1 MAWSSLSSRLSSLP
15 LLIAGPI
22 VRRSETSSI
31 SIWFVLKKNRSVT
44 LNIYDQK
51 TGGNLILTSG
61 RNSGV
66 AIGDHVYVYCVT
78 ASQSVSNISLSFGI
92 NYYYD
97 IDFGSGQ
104 KLSNLISDGLDLTFD
119 GSNRPSFALPPTN
132 LNQVR
137 LVHGSC
143 RKPHG
148 EGYDAMEGIYDIIQS
163 AVSGETINAIDRPH
177 QLFFTGD
184 QIYADDVADM
194 MLFMINDA
202 ASVLF
207 NWDEDYSPFKASELA
222 PGKRN
227 TNNRIRNDVGFTG
240 MLPDKPQYSK
250 SHLLKFRE
258 YATMYL
264 FVWSDVL
271 WPSQNGM
278 IPDFSNPLWIE
289 NGTDFPDFQRV
300 FPNDTFRVVN
310 PTSQQRTYANE
321 SAHVWRFRSTIGKVR
336 KALANVS
343 IFMIFDDHEITD
355 DWNLNWRWC
364 REVYSKSLG
373 RRSVQNGLLA
383 YALFQAWGNTPEQ
396 FNEPSKSQ
404 LLTAAASW
412 RGQEDSSFNTI
423 KSLLNIP
430 TIEEGDPIS
439 DFPHHSGT
447 FFNWYYNIRFNNYAV
462 YAQDS
467 RTWRGYPTGQSDIAF
482 AELITKQGYDRQL
495 PATFPTK
502 EIILVVAPCPVIG
515 EPFIEENQKGYLTWE
530 KRCGNDT
537 EAWSL
542 NNDGYHRLFSALSS
556 RSPIVGTGSTSQ
568 RTGRFAFLSGDVHYG
583 LSARLQI
590 WGNVF
595 LDDTH
600 AGVNTKVVFGQLT
613 ASSFKNQTFGFSG
626 APALITKGTL
636 TLHNSGYPIS
646 VPYAAANVE
655 ALPQPVHNFVWI
667 IGSTSIIGRF
677 RPGTP
682 SGLWHYSPTSNG
694 LLVRSLEQ
702 LHDDHV
708 ETLTLCPS
716 WKYRIDW
723 ILGASTGTDPRRMA
737 TPSRISVPPS
747 SGARSQALQ
756 DYLAIARGH
765 GSYTRDWGSGKEIVG
780 VNNFGEIRFIFSGSN
795 KGINH
800 IMWWRM
806 DPIIGSLPLNLF
818 PLTTFFIPMN
828 FVGDSTSVPDSPQPI
843 TEPTYNGL

>member
-1 MAWSSLSSRLSSLP
+1 MAWSSISSRLTSLP

-22 VRRSETSSI
+22 VRRSETSSV
-31 SIWFVLKKNRSVT
+31 SIWFVLKENRIVT

-51 TGGNLILTSG
+51 TGGNPILTSDI
-61 RNSGV
+61 NSGV
-66 AIGDHVYVYCVT
+66 AIGDHVFVYCVT
-78 ASQSVSNISLSFGI
+78 ASHSLSGVSLAPAT

-97 IDFGSGQ
+97 IDFGSGET
-104 KLSNLISDGLDLTFD
+104 LSKLISNGFDLTFD
-119 GSNRPSFALPPTN
+119 GSNRPSFALPPASLN
-132 LNQVR
+132 LVR
-137 LVHGSC
+137 LAHGSC

-163 AVSGETINAIDRPH
+163 AVSGEIINAIDRPH
-177 QLFFTGD
+177 QLFLTGD

-202 ASVLF
+202 GSVLF

-240 MLPDKPQYSK
+240 MLPNKPQYSK
-250 SHLLKFRE
+250 SHLLKFKE

-278 IPDFSNPLWIE
+278 SPDFSNPLWIE
-289 NGTDFPDFQRV
+289 NGTDFPDFKRV

-321 SAHVWRFRSTIGKVR
+321 SAHVWRFRSTIGKLR
-336 KALANVS
+336 KALANVPT
-343 IFMIFDDHEITD
+343 FMIFDDHEITD
-355 DWNLNWRWC
+355 DWNLNWQWC
-364 REVYSKSLG
+364 KEVYSKSLG
-373 RRSVQNGLLA
+373 RRTVQNGLLA

-396 FNEPSKSQ
+396 FNEPNKSQ

-423 KSLLNIP
+423 KSLLNVP
-430 TIEEGDPIS
+430 TIGEGDPIS
-439 DFPHHSGT
+439 DFPHHSGI
-447 FFNWYYNIRFNNYAV
+447 FFNWYYNIQSNDYAV
-462 YAQDS
+462 YVQDS
-467 RTWRGYPTGQSDIAF
+467 RTWRGYPSGRSNIAF
-482 AELITKQGYDRQL
+482 AKLITQQGYDQQL
-495 PATFPTK
+495 PTTFPTK

-515 EPFIEENQKGYLTWE
+515 EPFIEEVQKGKSTWE
-530 KRCGNDT
+530 ERCDLDT

-542 NNDGYHRLFSALSS
+542 DNDGYQRLFSNLSS
-556 RSPIVGTGSTSQ
+556 RLPIVGTGFTSQ
-568 RTGRFAFLSGDVHYG
+568 RSGRFAFLSGDVHYG

-595 LDDTH
+595 LDDPH

-613 ASSFKNQTFGFSG
+613 ASSFKNQADGFSG
-626 APALITKGTL
+626 VLALLRRGTL

-646 VPYAAANVE
+646 ILSAAANVE
-655 ALPQPVHNFVWI
+655 ALPQPVHYFVWI

-682 SGLWHYSPTSNG
+682 SGLWDYAPSSNG
-694 LLVRSLEQ
+694 LFVRSLEQ
-702 LHDDHV
+702 LHNDHV
-708 ETLTLCPS
+708 ETLTLSPS

-723 ILGASTGTDPRRMA
+723 ILGASTDTDPRRIA
-737 TPSRISVPPS
+737 TPSRITVPPS
-747 SGARSQALQ
+747 SSARSQALQ
-756 DYLAIARGH
+756 DYLAMTRGH
-765 GSYTRDWGSGKEIVG
+765 DSYTRDWGTGKEIVG

-795 KGINH
+795 MMINH

-806 DPIIGSLPLNLF
+806 DAITGNLPLNLF
-818 PLTTFFIPMN
+818 PLTTFCIPMN
-828 FVGDSTSVPDSPQPI
+828 FAGDSTSVPDSPQPI